1 MTIERG
7 VRRILTVVSAILGVW
22 GASAFALEYPQILRY
37 QREQRVWGE
46 YQRDTQPLLE
56 QYSRVVAEARARQPA
71 YCLKFDYEKWKA
83 ALDDALRSSEPK
95 RAVVIPR
102 ECQDPPQPD
111 YPPEPPYPY
120 PSPGGFLFGWG
131 IRWTSYWSWP
141 LRVVI
146 PASLGAVAA
155 LVLAPWALFA
165 LIRWLIRG
173 FLDERGPKGGTQ

>member
-7 VRRILTVVSAILGVW
+7 LRRILTVVSAILGVW
-22 GASAFALEYPQILRY
+22 GASAFALEYTQIIRY
-37 QREQRVWGE
+37 QREQRVWAE

-56 QYSRVVAEARARQPA
+56 QFEHALRVARARQPA
-71 YCLKFDYEKWKA
+71 YCNK
-83 ALDDALRSSEPK
+83 LRRESIRAKLQSMRDQSSPSG
-95 RAVVIPR
+95 AVVMPR
-102 ECQDPPQPD
+102 ECEDPPLPN
-111 YPPEPPYPY
+111 YPGPQLPHSEA
-120 PSPGGFLFGWG
+120 GGFLFGWG
-131 IRWTSYWSWP
+131 IWWTGYWNWP

-173 FLDERGPKGGTQ
+173 FLDERGPKGK